1 MAGLNKAQIIGN
13 IGKVEIRA
21 TKDGGQ
27 VVSISVATSYK
38 AKDGNDVVEWHNIIF
53 FSKLADVAAQY
64 LKKGMKVYI
73 EGQLKTEKY
82 QAKDGTDRYTTKIIA
97 QQMQMLDKKE
107 DGQQQTKTTAPTDGG
122 FPDDDIPF

>member
-1 MAGLNKAQIIGN
+1 MAGINKAIILGN
-13 IGKVEIRA
+13 IGKVDIRA

-38 AKDGNDVVEWHNIIF
+38 AKDGNDVVEWHNITF
-53 FSKLADVAAQY
+53 FSKLADIAAQY
-64 LKKGMKVYI
+64 LKKGMKVYV
-73 EGQLKTEKY
+73 EGQIKTEKY

-97 QQMQMLDKKE
+97 QQLQMLDKK
-107 DGQQQTKTTAPTDGG
+107 DDVQQESKPATQTTDG